1 MNFQSRRHFFA
12 AICAAATALLTACGG
27 SSSSDPQSKDLYSA
41 YEVVTEGM
49 SLTQLTTVVG
59 HEPSGSRADEN
70 DITIYTWVA
79 DKGSYLETRLHVNVQ
94 AGYGVVGKTV
104 VGPNGSKTASY
115 L

>member
-1 MNFQSRRHFFA
+1 MTNHSRRLFTVFLS
-12 AICAAATALLTACGG
+12 TPLLLIACGG
-27 SSSSDPQSKDLYSA
+27 SGNEDLRSNNLYSA

-49 SLTQLTTVVG
+49 SLTQLKTVIG
-59 HEPSGSRADEN
+59 FEPSGSRADEN

-79 DKGSYLETRLHVNVQ
+79 EEGSYLETRLHVNVQ

-104 VGPNGSKTASY
+104 LGPNGSKTASY

>member
-1 MNFQSRRHFFA
+1 MKFQSKRSFLTVFG
-12 AICAAATALLTACGG
+12 ATVLLTACGG
-27 SSSSDPQSKDLYSA
+27 GNDDPRSKDLYSA

-70 DITIYTWVA
+70 DITIHTWVA